1 MKQVF
6 LTQSLKIDHPL
17 LFFNI
22 HLTLKFTENATALLY
37 LKKMKL
43 KTYLWLLKLLITLTY
58 TMQLLIVAKLLD
70 LLWSKD
76 NKMICS
82 TYNGLVT
89 LCPQI
94 SKILTNSKKLITS
107 LDLQILEEKIFFG
120 AIWTEWESNFPLNSL
135 SHR

>member
-22 HLTLKFTENATALLY
+22 HLTLKLTENATALLY

-58 TMQLLIVAKLLD
+58 TMQ
-70 LLWSKD
+70 
-76 NKMICS
+76 
-82 TYNGLVT
+82 
-89 LCPQI
+89 
-94 SKILTNSKKLITS
+94 
-107 LDLQILEEKIFFG
+107 
-120 AIWTEWESNFPLNSL
+120 
-135 SHR
+135 